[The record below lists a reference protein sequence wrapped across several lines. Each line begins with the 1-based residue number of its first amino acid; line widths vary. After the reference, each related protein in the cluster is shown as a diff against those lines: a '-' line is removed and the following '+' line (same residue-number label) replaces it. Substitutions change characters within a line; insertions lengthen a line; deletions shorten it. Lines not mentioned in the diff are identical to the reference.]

1 MAKVSDNL
9 FPKLILEERLADGSD
24 TSNPAA
30 DHRAMFLGED
40 GLLRLRD
47 SSGTITDV
55 GGSGGGIDSGTSFPG
70 SPANN
75 DLFHRTDHDKLYFY
89 DGTRWLTIHEYDLA
103 PGWFDTAAALSG
115 TNTLAR
121 YPVRQDFG
129 MYLTRWN
136 IVTFQTNGTPASNH
150 MTVALTRLTG
160 ANAANDITTFLT
172 NGDTA
177 SNWVNHDQAINAV
190 LDATAR
196 SIRTVA
202 TETGTVT
209 GFIAAQSLS
218 YRLIAT

>member
-1 MAKVSDNL
+1 MTRIDLLSNPMTTAEDVIVGGASGV
-9 FPKLILEERLADGSD
+9 PERLAVGSNGD
-24 TSNPAA
+24 VLTVTAGAVGWSAA
-30 DHRAMFLGED
+30 A
-40 GLLRLRD
+40 
-47 SSGTITDV
+47 
-55 GGSGGGIDSGTSFPG
+55 GGGIDSGTSVPG

-75 DLFHRTDHDKLYFY
+75 DLFHRTDHDKLYYY
-89 DGTRWLTIHEYDLA
+89 DGTRWLTVHEYDLA
-103 PGWFDTAAALSG
+103 PGWFDTAAPLSG

-136 IVTFQTNGTPASNH
+136 IVTFQTNGTPASNY